1 MQETQWDERE
11 GRAVPY
17 TEMEH
22 NYEHF
27 EKKKYIKE
35 SAENLKIEHP

>member
-1 MQETQWDERE
+1 MQETQWDERR

-22 NYEHF
+22 HYEHF
-27 EKKKYIKE
+27 EKIHIKE